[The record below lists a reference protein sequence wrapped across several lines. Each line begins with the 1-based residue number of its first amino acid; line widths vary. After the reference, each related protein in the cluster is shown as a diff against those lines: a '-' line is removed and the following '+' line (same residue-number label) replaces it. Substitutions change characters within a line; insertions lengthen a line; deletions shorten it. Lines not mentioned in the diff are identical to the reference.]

1 MQVSSEAIVVVDSRT
16 GRIVEANAA
25 AANLMNKPLKRLTG
39 AQFAAM
45 FDGPDTARVED
56 LMTALRATGR
66 ADDVALT
73 LEGRQQQAV
82 LGATIFRQE
91 NASFYLMRLQ
101 PMASGASGIVVSKG
115 QAAVVNAVRDLP
127 EAFVVTDLER
137 RILSANAAF
146 LDAAQLGSEE
156 QARGEPIDR
165 WMGRAGVDV
174 SVLFNSLAENGTVR
188 QFQTVLRG
196 QFGTTEDVEVS
207 GVASPPA
214 NPVCYGF
221 AIRRSSRRASEPDV
235 GKRSLLRSVEEM
247 TKLVGKVPLKDLV
260 RETTDII
267 ERLCIEAALQI
278 SENNRASAADML
290 GLSRQSL
297 YVKLHRYG
305 IEDKSGGDED

>member
-25 AANLMNKPLKRLTG
+25 AANLDEQAAEAARRARSSP
-39 AQFAAM
+39 AM

-101 PMASGASGIVVSKG
+101 PMAAGASGIVVSKG

-146 LDAAQLGSEE
+146 LDAPSWA
-156 QARGEPIDR
+156 ARSR
-165 WMGRAGVDV
+165 RAASRSTAGWAVPA
-174 SVLFNSLAENGTVR
+174 SMSRCCSTAWPR
-188 QFQTVLRG
+188 MARCASSRRCCAASSAPS
-196 QFGTTEDVEVS
+196 EDVEVS
-207 GVASPPA
+207 GVASPPG
-214 NPVCYGF
+214 NPTCYGF
-221 AIRRSSRRASEPDV
+221 SIRRVKPPRT
-235 GKRSLLRSVEEM
+235 RSP
-247 TKLVGKVPLKDLV
+247 TP
-260 RETTDII
+260 
-267 ERLCIEAALQI
+267 
-278 SENNRASAADML
+278 ASAACCAR
-290 GLSRQSL
+290 SR
-297 YVKLHRYG
+297 R
-305 IEDKSGGDED
+305 